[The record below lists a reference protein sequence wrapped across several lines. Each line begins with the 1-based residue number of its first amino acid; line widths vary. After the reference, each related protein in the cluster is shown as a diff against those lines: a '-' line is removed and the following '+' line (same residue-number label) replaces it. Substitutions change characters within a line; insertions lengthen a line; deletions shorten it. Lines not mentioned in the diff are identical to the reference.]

1 MLSREELNLRYLDNK
16 QKKALFAPLPSN
28 FFIDNILPFYGGAK
42 LLKEEKEKRKK
53 EETTKEAMRIMYINE
68 ELGLLGVPQLR
79 KLATFINLEGRSKL
93 KTRDDLEE
101 ALADKFP
108 DYKELKKAIGAAGL

>member
-1 MLSREELNLRYLDNK
+1 MLSREELKLRRLDNK
-16 QKKALFAPLPSN
+16 QKKELFAPLPSN

-53 EETTKEAMRIMYINE
+53 EETTKEAMRIMFINE

-93 KTRDDLEE
+93 KIREDLQE
-101 ALADKFP
+101 ALANTFSDN
-108 DYKELKKAIGAAGL
+108 KEVKKAITAAGL